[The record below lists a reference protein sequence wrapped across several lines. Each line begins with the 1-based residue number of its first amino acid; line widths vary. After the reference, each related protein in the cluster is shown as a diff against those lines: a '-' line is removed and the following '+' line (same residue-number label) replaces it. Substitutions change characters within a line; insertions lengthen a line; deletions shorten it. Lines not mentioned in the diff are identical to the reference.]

1 MEEGWRV
8 CLVHGGPARDGG
20 GVVDAAEAVR
30 RFLLA
35 LAPCAK
41 RGLRA
46 QAHGGRSTRR
56 GRSQRARRRPQQR
69 GQACRRDGRRPG
81 GRQRVRERGR
91 GRAWGGTWE
100 GRKKSAARQGFRP
113 EERGWEGEKWWR
125 ARALTCS
132 GRARAGISMQT
143 RCGRARGGGRLTG
156 GVGLTPTRGACRSNG
171 GGTKRCHRRTAAGSR
186 TPSPAGH

>member
-20 GVVDAAEAVR
+20 GVVGEAEAVHR
-30 RFLLA
+30 VLLA

-69 GQACRRDGRRPG
+69 GQACRRDGQRAG
-81 GRQRVRERGR
+81 GRQGVRERGR
-91 GRAWGGTWE
+91 GWAWGGTWE
-100 GRKKSAARQGFRP
+100 GRKKSAAR
-113 EERGWEGEKWWR
+113 
-125 ARALTCS
+125 
-132 GRARAGISMQT
+132 
-143 RCGRARGGGRLTG
+143 
-156 GVGLTPTRGACRSNG
+156 
-171 GGTKRCHRRTAAGSR
+171 
-186 TPSPAGH
+186 